1 MTAIV
6 TINNLD
12 PLEEQLEK
20 IAYSLDSIA
29 STLAYLAR
37 MIEKKEESK

>member
-6 TINNLD
+6 KVTNFDGLM
-12 PLEEQLEK
+12 EQLEK

-29 STLAYLAR
+29 SILTVIAKKL
-37 MIEKKEESK
+37 EKEGSE

>member
-6 TINNLD
+6 KVNNLD

-29 STLAYLAR
+29 SILTVIAKKF
-37 MIEKKEESK
+37 EKEGPE